1 MKKRSI
7 LLIIIFFISIIILS
21 VNSNNKYLVKEES
34 LATYIDGEKTDSFP
48 AKGTVA
54 FSKAECDNNVNI
66 YWDNDTW
73 GLYATNLN
81 EKTKCN
87 LYFKTL
93 ENAVTK
99 ITNLASTDTVNI
111 ATDDPDNNIRYI
123 GANPNN
129 YIYFNCDDYNNQT
142 SDTCELWRIIGVF
155 NNIEK
160 EDGTKENLI
169 KIIREDSIGAYSWD
183 TSDSSINNGYGS
195 NNWTDA
201 SLMKLLNPGYDT
213 ENINNSLYFN
223 SKNGICYIGQ
233 NNATTVCNFN
243 KIGLKNELTRSAIES
258 VIWSLG
264 GTNVYDSSATGLA
277 KFWYGYERSEEVY
290 GNNPSTWLGKV
301 GLIYISDYGYAT
313 SGGTTTTRK
322 ECLEKEL
329 YNWNSSS
336 VDDCRNNDYLYK
348 SGYHQ
353 WSIVQ
358 RSGYSSDA
366 FDINSAGF
374 VRNYYRID
382 INLEIRPTLYL
393 KPEINVSGGTGS
405 STNPYQL
412 SL

>member
-7 LLIIIFFISIIILS
+7 LLVIVFFISIIILS
-21 VNSNNKYLVKEES
+21 VNNNNKYLVKEES

-54 FSKAECDNNVNI
+54 FAKAECDNNTNI

-99 ITNLASTDTVNI
+99 ITNLASTDTVNM
-111 ATDDPDNNIRYI
+111 ASDDPDNNIRYI

-129 YIYFNCDDYNNQT
+129 YVYFNCDDYNNQT

-169 KIIREDSIGAYSWD
+169 KIIREDSIGQYSWD
-183 TSDSSINNGYGS
+183 YKSDGSASNDWTKSTLQQLLNNGAYYKGMS
-195 NNWTDA
+195 DFYYNDSITATKID
-201 SLMKLLNPGYDT
+201 L
-213 ENINNSLYFN
+213 NNSGF
-223 SKNGICYIGQ
+223 KNDE
-233 NNATTVCNFN
+233 T
-243 KIGLKNELTRSAIES
+243 KNAIETVAWNLGSSSTYDDVNTEMFYSLERNTNS
-258 VIWSLG
+258 VS
-264 GTNVYDSSATGLA
+264 NV
-277 KFWYGYERSEEVY
+277 
-290 GNNPSTWLGKV
+290 STKWNGKIA
-301 GLIYISDYGYAT
+301 LIYPSDYGYST
-313 SGGTTTTRK
+313 SGRTKNNRNICIK
-322 ECLEKEL
+322 ENL
-329 YNWNSSS
+329 YYW
-336 VDDCRNNDYLYK
+336 NNDSISYCKDNSYLYK
-348 SGYHQ
+348 RDNYQ
-353 WSIVQ
+353 WTLT
-358 RSGYSSDA
+358 
-366 FDINSAGF
+366 INSTNGTGAFNINAGGIISYDS
-374 VRNYYRID
+374 VARHGYNV
-382 INLEIRPTLYL
+382 RPTLFL
-393 KPEINVSGGTGS
+393 KSSISIGIGDGS

>member
-7 LLIIIFFISIIILS
+7 LLVIIFFISIIILS

-54 FSKAECDNNVNI
+54 FSKAECDNNTNI

-99 ITNLASTDTVNI
+99 ITNLASTDTVNM
-111 ATDDPDNNIRYI
+111 ASDDPDNNIRYI

-129 YIYFNCDDYNNQT
+129 YVYFNCDDYNNQT

-169 KIIREDSIGAYSWD
+169 KIVRNESVGNLNYDILKSHTNNWSMCGLKDLLNTGGYYISSYGTYSNNYKYD
-183 TSDSSINNGYGS
+183 FRNNGLKNDKTKNSMETVKWHIGSVNDYANLTTLMSYGEERS
-195 NNWTDA
+195 NNMYESA
-201 SLMKLLNPGYDT
+201 SAIWLG
-213 ENINNSLYFN
+213 
-223 SKNGICYIGQ
+223 
-233 NNATTVCNFN
+233 
-243 KIGLKNELTRSAIES
+243 KIGL
-258 VIWSLG
+258 
-264 GTNVYDSSATGLA
+264 
-277 KFWYGYERSEEVY
+277 
-290 GNNPSTWLGKV
+290 
-301 GLIYISDYGYAT
+301 IYPSDYGYAT
-313 SGGTTTTRK
+313 SGGSNTDRNSCITAS
-322 ECLEKEL
+322 L
-329 YNWNSSS
+329 YTWNNSSLLDCKKNNYIFKEGIMQWTITS
-336 VDDCRNNDYLYK
+336 IATNKYQEVDICDDGKIFCGGSFRDTYP
-348 SGYHQ
+348 S
-353 WSIVQ
+353 
-358 RSGYSSDA
+358 
-366 FDINSAGF
+366 
-374 VRNYYRID
+374 
-382 INLEIRPTLYL
+382 LYL
-393 KPEINVSGGTGS
+393 KSNISIGIGDGS

-412 SL
+412 NL